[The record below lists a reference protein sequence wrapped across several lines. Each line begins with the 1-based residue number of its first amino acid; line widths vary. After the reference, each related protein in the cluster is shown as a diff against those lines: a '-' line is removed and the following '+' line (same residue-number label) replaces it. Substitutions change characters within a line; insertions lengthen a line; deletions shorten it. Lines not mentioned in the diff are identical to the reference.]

1 MGGAMRADAIRAE
14 IATLTDAAMCGD
26 WEFGEAASVLRAM
39 GRNTLQAK
47 DVPGAMEMVALLQH
61 FAPRVRVIDTPCLG
75 EDGKDV
81 ELAQGIVWGDGKLLL
96 LIEIPEGEFENIAYW
111 VADTLPSSK
120 IKAMPGVL
128 ALPFTIEN
136 AGEDGS
142 GQRVLFPDWFAV
154 FYPHGMAEHA
164 FATLVLRS
172 MLSHEALGGD
182 WVDVAVG
189 RMAYYALPREKAEKF
204 VAKGT
209 KAN

>member
-1 MGGAMRADAIRAE
+1 MGGATRADAIRAE

-61 FAPRVRVIDTPCLG
+61 FAPRLRVIDTSSLG

-81 ELAQGIVWGDGKLLL
+81 ELAQGIVWGSGKLLL
-96 LIEIPEGEFENIAYW
+96 LIEIPVGEFENIAYW

-128 ALPFTIEN
+128 ALPFTVESP
-136 AGEDGS
+136 GEDGN
-142 GQRVLFPDWFAV
+142 GHRVLFPDWFAV
-154 FYPHGMAEHA
+154 FYPHGKAEHA

-182 WVDVAVG
+182 WVDVAVS
-189 RMAYYALPREKAEKF
+189 RMGFYGLPRQLAEQF
-204 VAKGT
+204 VSKGT
-209 KAN
+209 QPL

>member
-1 MGGAMRADAIRAE
+1 MGGATRADAIRAE

-61 FAPRVRVIDTPCLG
+61 FAPRLRVMDTSSLG

-81 ELAQGIVWGDGKLLL
+81 ELAQGIVWGSGKLLL
-96 LIEIPEGEFENIAYW
+96 LIEIPVGEFENIAYW

-128 ALPFTIEN
+128 ALPFTVESP
-136 AGEDGS
+136 GEDGS
-142 GQRVLFPDWFAV
+142 GHRVLFPDWFAV
-154 FYPHGMAEHA
+154 FYPHGKAEHA

-182 WVDVAVG
+182 WVDVAVS
-189 RMAYYALPREKAEKF
+189 RMSFYGLPRKLAEQF
-204 VAKGT
+204 VSRGT
-209 KAN
+209 QPL